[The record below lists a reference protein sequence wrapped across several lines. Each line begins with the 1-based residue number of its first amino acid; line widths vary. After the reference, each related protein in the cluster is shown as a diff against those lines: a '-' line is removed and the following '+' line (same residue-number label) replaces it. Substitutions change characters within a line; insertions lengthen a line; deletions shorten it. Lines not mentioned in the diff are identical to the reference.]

1 MAKIIGQD
9 GFIAAIEKFIKDEC
23 GKDAAWSEKV
33 KASGKGA
40 EDAAKYVVSKVKESR
55 RMGFTDD
62 EVFGMVKHFFDEGLE
77 APKDWSGCG
86 RVVSNGD
93 GMLSDADKKKARKEA
108 IAEYKKEAKEME
120 MKAEAQ
126 RQKAKKEKA
135 RKKMEERKERER
147 KEKAAQLDL
156 FGFDGF

>member
-62 EVFGMVKHFFDEGLE
+62 EVFGMVKHFFDEGLN
-77 APKDWSGCG
+77 APEGWSGCN
-86 RVVSNGD
+86 RVVSNG
-93 GMLSDADKKKARKEA
+93 GGELSEADKMKARKEA
-108 IAEYKKEAKEME
+108 IAEYKKEAKEVE
-120 MKAEAQ
+120 RQEEARRQAEE
-126 RQKAKKEKA
+126 KEKA